1 MSKKK
6 RSNLTSVPEV
16 RAQSDKRVRKDPNY
30 ILSQKLRIKVRRAL
44 RENSTKLLKQFGY
57 TVEELRS
64 HLESLFES
72 DMTWDNYGE
81 WHIDHKEPC
90 AKFNLQC
97 MGQQR
102 KCFHYSNLQPLWKRE
117 NILKGSVFEG
127 KRHYYGK

>member
-6 RSNLTSVPEV
+6 LSNLTNVVQES
-16 RAQSDKRVRKDPNY
+16 ALSNKRVRNDPNY
-30 ILSQKLRIKVRRAL
+30 IISQRLRIKIRRSLA
-44 RENSTKLLKQFGY
+44 ENSSKHLKQFGY

-64 HLESLFES
+64 HLESLFEG

-81 WHIDHKEPC
+81 WHIDHKKPC

-97 MGQQR
+97 LGQQR
-102 KCFHYSNLQPLWKRE
+102 ECFHYSNLQPLWKRE